1 MSQTINLR
9 VEGMNCASCA
19 ASIEKFLKNNELQ
32 DAYVNFSTCEV
43 RYNTGNTTISEEE
56 VKKAIRNMGYVVVE
70 KETPPPFW
78 TVEKKFWFCLPFTL
92 PLLLNHLL
100 MTLGVHWAFM
110 HHAWVQFAL
119 ALPVYLIGIE
129 HFGKSAF
136 HALKNGSTNMDV
148 LIFLGST
155 AAFVYSLVGLF
166 TGNDSLI
173 FFETSSSIVTLVL
186 LGNLI
191 EKKAIQSTTSAIES
205 LTHLQAPYAQKVLA
219 DGSLQQIALADIAIG
234 DVLHV
239 NEGDK
244 IPADG
249 AVISGEAW
257 VDESMLTGESLP
269 VSKEKNS
276 KVVGASVLKSGN
288 FRMKVSA
295 TGNSTTLQR
304 MIDMVK
310 MAQAEKPDIQRIADR
325 ISTIFVP
332 VVTGISLLTFVIG
345 WAFFFP
351 FAQALMNAIAVLVIS
366 CPCAM
371 GLATPT
377 AIMVGVG
384 RAAKQ
389 GILIKGGQTL
399 EILGAIQQMVFD
411 KTGTLTEGNFKVH
424 DIVFY
429 TEEKE
434 KALKILSTLAQ
445 YSSHPISKALAKH
458 FPLNDFFYF
467 KNVGE
472 KKGMGMEGLGKNGE
486 VYQMGS
492 YKMVADLTKDESF
505 QVYLREND
513 KLLAAI
519 RLDDMLKEDAKDAV
533 SSLQKM
539 GIQTTLLSGD
549 VQSRANQM
557 GKQVGISHILAS
569 QTPEQKL
576 TFIAESSQ
584 KQATAMVGDGIND
597 APALAKATIGISM
610 SNASQIAVESA
621 QVILLNGKLQQL
633 PFAVALSRATL
644 STIKQSLWW
653 AAAYNVVAIPLAAMG
668 LLTPMWGAIFMA
680 FSDLVVIGNSV
691 RLGYR
696 KIGGK

>member
-1 MSQTINLR
+1 MENQVHLR

-19 ASIEKFLKNNELQ
+19 ASIEKFLQKNDLQ
-32 DAYVNFSTCEV
+32 APYVNFATCEV
-43 RYNTGNTTISEEE
+43 RYNMDNATISEEE
-56 VKKAIRNMGYVVVE
+56 VKKGIRKLGFFVIE

-78 TVEKKFWFCLPFTL
+78 TVEKKFWLCLPFTL

-100 MTLGVHWAFM
+100 MTLGIHWHM
-110 HHAWVQFAL
+110 LENAWLQFAL
-119 ALPVYLIGIE
+119 ALPVYWVSIQ
-129 HFGKSAF
+129 HFGKSSF
-136 HALKNGSTNMDV
+136 HALQSGTTNMDV
-148 LIFLGST
+148 LIFLGSS

-166 TGNDSLI
+166 TQNNSLI
-173 FFETSSSIVTLVL
+173 FFETASSIVTLVL
-186 LGNLI
+186 LGNLV
-191 EKKAIQSTTSAIES
+191 EKKAVQRTTSALSS
-205 LTHLQAPYAQKVLA
+205 LAELQAPFAQKVLA
-219 DGSLQQIALADIAIG
+219 DGSLQKIELFNIAIN
-234 DVLHV
+234 DLLQV

-249 AVISGEAW
+249 IILSGEGW

-269 VSKEKNS
+269 VSKQKGS
-276 KVVGASVLKSGN
+276 KVIGASLLTSGHL
-288 FRMKVSA
+288 RLKVSA
-295 TGNSTTLQR
+295 TSGNSTLQR

-310 MAQAEKPDIQRIADR
+310 MAQAEKPDIQRIADK
-325 ISTIFVP
+325 ISAVFVP
-332 VVTGISLLTFVIG
+332 VVAGISLLTFVIG

-399 EILGAIQQMVFD
+399 EILGNIQHLVFD
-411 KTGTLTEGNFKVH
+411 KTGTLTEGNFAVNEV
-424 DIVFY
+424 IFY
-429 TEEKE
+429 TTETE
-434 KALKILSTLAQ
+434 KATKILATLAQ

-458 FPLNDFFYF
+458 FPLDSFFYF
-467 KNVGE
+467 KNVAE
-472 KKGMGMEGLGKNGE
+472 KKGLGMEGIGKMGE
-486 VYQMGS
+486 IYQMGS
-492 YKMVADLTKDESF
+492 YKMVADLTKEDTF

-513 KLLAAI
+513 SLLAAI
-519 RLDDMLKEDAKDAV
+519 RLDDKLKDDAFSAL
-533 SSLQKM
+533 STLQSM
-539 GIQTTLLSGD
+539 GLTTTLLSGD
-549 VQSRANQM
+549 LQSRAEKI
-557 GKQVGISHILAS
+557 GKEVGISHILAS

-576 TFIAESSQ
+576 AFIAESSQ
-584 KQATAMVGDGIND
+584 KQLTGMVGDGIND

-621 QVILLNGKLQQL
+621 QVILLNGKMAQL
-633 PFAVALSRATL
+633 PFAIALSRATL

-653 AAAYNVVAIPLAAMG
+653 AAAYNVVAIPLAAAG

-696 KIGGK
+696 KI